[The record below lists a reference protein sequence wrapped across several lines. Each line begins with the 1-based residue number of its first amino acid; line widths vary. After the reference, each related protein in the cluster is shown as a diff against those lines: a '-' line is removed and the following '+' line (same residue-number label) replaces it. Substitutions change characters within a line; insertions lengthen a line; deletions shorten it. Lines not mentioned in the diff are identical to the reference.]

1 MLKGVSL
8 VLANNAK
15 GINAVQNLQES
26 FVEER
31 TLDEAL
37 AENYNII
44 HPSPLHPMRDKII
57 AAFLDSSRSLKSINK
72 EFELIDNSLKERVK
86 EYASRYHIYDLLK
99 ISTINIKLYESSYP
113 IYARS
118 EELWF
123 IPSGFSLKKL
133 LNRWVI
139 LANSLILSQ
148 VNNWEIIR

>member
-44 HPSPLHPMRDKII
+44 HPSPCIPCVIK
-57 AAFLDSSRSLKSINK
+57 SSQH
-72 EFELIDNSLKERVK
+72 F
-86 EYASRYHIYDLLK
+86 
-99 ISTINIKLYESSYP
+99 
-113 IYARS
+113 
-118 EELWF
+118 
-123 IPSGFSLKKL
+123 
-133 LNRWVI
+133 
-139 LANSLILSQ
+139 
-148 VNNWEIIR
+148 

>member
-26 FVEER
+26 FFVEER

-86 EYASRYHIYDLLK
+86 EYAFS
-99 ISTINIKLYESSYP
+99 
-113 IYARS
+113 
-118 EELWF
+118 
-123 IPSGFSLKKL
+123 IPYL
-133 LNRWVI
+133 
-139 LANSLILSQ
+139 
-148 VNNWEIIR
+148 

>member
-57 AAFLDSSRSLKSINK
+57 AAFFR
-72 EFELIDNSLKERVK
+72 FF
-86 EYASRYHIYDLLK
+86 
-99 ISTINIKLYESSYP
+99 T
-113 IYARS
+113 
-118 EELWF
+118 F
-123 IPSGFSLKKL
+123 IEKHK
-133 LNRWVI
+133 
-139 LANSLILSQ
+139 
-148 VNNWEIIR
+148 